1 MKLIRAAHPVVFV
14 LLLVAFSLALV
25 TLTKPTVVTLVF
37 FLLLV
42 SLTTHFFVRIFVSW
56 KPKILN
62 HFLLIYLPLILS
74 YLLFLGWQ
82 RIWDPVL
89 LLPILLTVVLGELCW
104 QTLGV

>member
-1 MKLIRAAHPVVFV
+1 MKLIRLPHPVICV
-14 LLLVAFSLALV
+14 LLLIAFSLALV
-25 TLTKPTVVTLVF
+25 TLTKPTVITLGF

-42 SLTTHFFVRIFVSW
+42 SLTAHFFVKIFISW

-62 HFLLIYLPLILS
+62 HFLLVYLPLILS

-89 LLPILLTVVLGELCW
+89 LLPILLTIVLGELCW